1 MLSQDFPVSAS
12 CAVLELPGSS
22 YYHQA
27 KPRDCQSLRTAIVEV
42 AGRYPTYGSRRIAAE
57 LGRLM
62 RELGLTRKPKQRRGS
77 GTDSRHGYG
86 RYPNLVKGVRALR
99 PNQIWV
105 ADISYLRLRSDF
117 IYLAVV
123 MDVYTRAVRGW
134 HLSWSSDKSLT
145 LAALRQALEGHPA
158 PEIHHSDQGSQ
169 YAANDYVKLLH
180 DAGTQI
186 SMSAAGE
193 PSENGYAERLIR
205 TIKEEEVYLSDY
217 QNMEEA
223 REQLRRF
230 IKVVYNT
237 QRVHSGIGYRT
248 PAEHEAAWN
257 KCPPKNSAISC
268 PVLQDHYIGSTHTSM
283 SNKTDAPPL
292 N

>member
-12 CAVLELPGSS
+12 CAVLELPRSS

-42 AGRYPTYGSRRIAAE
+42 AGRYPTYGSRRIAAQLKRE
-57 LGRLM
+57 PYMMDVGRHLVGWLM
-62 RELGLTRKPKQRRGS
+62 RELDLTRKPKQRRGS

-86 RYPNLVKGVRALR
+86 RYPNLVKGLLALR

-145 LAALRQALEGHPA
+145 LAALRQALEDHAA
-158 PEIHHSDQGSQ
+158 PELHHSDQGSQ

-180 DAGTQI
+180 DAGTLI

-205 TIKEEEVYLSDY
+205 TIKEEEVYLSEY
-217 QNMEEA
+217 QSMEEA
-223 REQLRRF
+223 REQLGHF
-230 IKVVYNT
+230 IEVVYNT
-237 QRVHSGIGYRT
+237 QRIHSGIDYRT
-248 PAEHEAAWN
+248 PAEYEAEWH
-257 KCPPKNSAISC
+257 KCPPKISAISC
-268 PVLQDHYIGSTHTSM
+268 PVL
-283 SNKTDAPPL
+283 
-292 N
+292 